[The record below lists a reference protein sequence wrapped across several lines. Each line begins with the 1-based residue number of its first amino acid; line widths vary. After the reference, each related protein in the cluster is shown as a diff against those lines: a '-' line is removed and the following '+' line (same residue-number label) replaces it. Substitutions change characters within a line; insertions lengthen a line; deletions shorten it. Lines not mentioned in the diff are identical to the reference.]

1 MRRSLVLDP
10 GLDKLQ
16 SLLLAM
22 EEGDEI
28 SVAEAT
34 KASGLAS
41 SHCEAVL
48 EALARAGLM
57 TRRQD
62 DVYVRR
68 HPAD

>member
-16 SLLLAM
+16 TLLLAM

-28 SVAEAT
+28 SVPHAT
-34 KASGLAS
+34 KVSGLAPA
-41 SHCEAVL
+41 HCEAVL

-62 DVYVRR
+62 DAYVRR